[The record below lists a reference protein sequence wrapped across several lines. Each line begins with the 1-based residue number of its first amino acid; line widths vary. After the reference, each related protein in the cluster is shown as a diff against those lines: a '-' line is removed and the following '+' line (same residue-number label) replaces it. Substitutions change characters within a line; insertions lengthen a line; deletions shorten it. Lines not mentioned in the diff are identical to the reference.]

1 MRRRTADD
9 TTVEELIVNGV
20 FAMDSSDTGSER
32 RLAEIALTFAGG
44 DRNLIAGGGRNL
56 IAGGGRILVGGLGLG
71 YTVAQLVR
79 VRSTVDVVEIEECL
93 IEWAYA
99 GLTPT
104 LRAVAVNPTVRLH
117 HADIRWVLTGDIPP
131 RGPWDAILLDVDN
144 GPDFL
149 IHAANDALYSEAGL
163 RAAYDQLTDPGIC
176 AIWCQAPSPQ
186 LLETLRSISPDVT
199 TNVQPHQT
207 QGRMPPDVI
216 YTMTK
221 ASGAR

>member
-9 TTVEELIVNGV
+9 TTIEELIVNGV
-20 FAMDSSDTGSER
+20 FAMDSSNTGSER

-71 YTVAQLVR
+71 YTVAQLGR

-117 HADIRWVLTGDIPP
+117 HGDVRWVLTGDIPP

-163 RAAYDQLTDPGIC
+163 RAAYGQLTDPGIC

-199 TNVQPHQT
+199 TNVQPRQT
-207 QGRMPPDVI
+207 PGRMPPDVI

-221 ASGAR
+221 AGGAR